1 MWVFLDLV
9 AGTGVRAGRRVTMGA
24 TEGIQG
30 QLLPEVPQGLP
41 MQAPSTAMPPDTL
54 SLLAHSI
61 LAICPGLP
69 WIGGLQLY

>member
-1 MWVFLDLV
+1 
-9 AGTGVRAGRRVTMGA
+9 MGA

-30 QLLPEVPQGLP
+30 QLLPEVPEGLP
-41 MQAPSTAMPPDTL
+41 MQAPSTATPPDTL